1 MPKLVFHGWVEP
13 HQIHQ
18 GNHCLFVQWRPR
30 LIGLCSATQNLW
42 RMSWFVILPLVLQNL
57 FEKFLV
63 IHKDR
68 ARMCSFVSI
77 RERRMKMKSM
87 QKNFPAIVA
96 LIYFLFASLA
106 IQKPNCFSHECPS
119 WLAQKMDF
127 SKHPF

>member
-42 RMSWFVILPLVLQNL
+42 RMSWFVITPRSAKSFWKLSCHSQ
-57 FEKFLV
+57 
-63 IHKDR
+63 R
-68 ARMCSFVSI
+68 ARICSFVSI
-77 RERRMKMKSM
+77 RERRKKMKSI

-106 IQKPNCFSHECPS
+106 IQKPNCFSHERPS